1 MSERPST
8 APSRGPPD
16 SAAPSSSY
24 TSSYSTSTP
33 DKLPVGASVGQ
44 PRIARYPTLPDP
56 DGTLTYVI
64 NEISS
69 KSTIEESD
77 YHGLLNASLLAGYEE
92 ELELPKHTA
101 MVFDCGSGESKA
113 MLMRFNRVGPTGR
126 CVSVSQVSEKLPSV
140 TDFLKES
147 VVPKDRFAFL
157 EAESRPADPDT
168 AVLLPEHFVRYCV
181 EQRAKHRVDY
191 VLIGCSAWYVLAWV
205 EGNVRVRTTC
215 C

>member
-24 TSSYSTSTP
+24 TSSSSTFTP
-33 DKLPVGASVGQ
+33 DKLLTPDSIGQ
-44 PRIARYPTLPDP
+44 PRIARHPTSPD
-56 DGTLTYVI
+56 LSHTYVI

-92 ELELPKHTA
+92 ELELPQHTA

-168 AVLLPEHFVRYCV
+168 AVLRPEHFVRYCV